1 MDTVKARSAVGLA
14 LAIGLALPSCTNT
27 EGPQVSSTPRA
38 TTADTR
44 AANDDPAATE
54 AALERFIG
62 MDASDAK
69 RKLLRQ
75 HFEIRFGSAITL
87 GERNNIRGNQTH
99 PDVVI
104 EGLELGSNEV
114 VIISEVS
121 CAPRAIEGSGNYC

>member
-75 HFEIRFGSAITL
+75 HFEFDSDLQSRWASGTTSAVIRHIPMWSSRVL
-87 GERNNIRGNQTH
+87 N
-99 PDVVI
+99 
-104 EGLELGSNEV
+104 
-114 VIISEVS
+114 
-121 CAPRAIEGSGNYC
+121 SGQVR